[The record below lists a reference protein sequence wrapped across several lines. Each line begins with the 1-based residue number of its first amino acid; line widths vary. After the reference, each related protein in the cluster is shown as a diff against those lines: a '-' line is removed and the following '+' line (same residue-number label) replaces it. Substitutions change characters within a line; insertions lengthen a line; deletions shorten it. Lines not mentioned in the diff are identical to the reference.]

1 MDAIDRKILSAL
13 QRDATLSSAELA
25 ERVGLSATPCWRR
38 VRQLEDAGYIR
49 GRVAL
54 LDRAKVGVGTTVFVA
69 IRTRDHAAEWLDR
82 FAAIVRDMPEVVEF
96 HRMSGDIDYMMKVVV
111 PDIPAYDAFYKRLI
125 AKIDLSDVSSSFAME
140 EIKSTTALPL
150 DYLPTR

>member
-25 ERVGLSATPCWRR
+25 QRVGLSATPCWRR

>member
-1 MDAIDRKILSAL
+1 MDAIDRKILTEL
-13 QRDATLSSAELA
+13 QRDAALSTADLA
-25 ERVGLSATPCWRR
+25 SRVGLSATPCWRR
-38 VRQLEDAGYIR
+38 VRHLEDAGYIR

-69 IRTRDHAAEWLDR
+69 IRTRSHAADWLDT
-82 FAAIVRDMPEVVEF
+82 FARVISDMPEVVEF

-150 DYLPTR
+150 DYLPMR